1 MDQDILTYRQR
12 VEAAVDFLRE
22 RITEPPEIVVVLGTG
37 LGSLVEQM
45 ESPEIFP
52 YEDLPGFPRST
63 VTGHAGNL
71 VCGLLAGRPTAV
83 LQGRFHYYEGYSAR
97 EVALPVRVLSLLGA
111 GTLVVT
117 NAAGGLDPDLRPG
130 SLMVIRDHLNLIPDN
145 PLRGP
150 NIDEWGLRFP
160 DLSNAY
166 DQDLIRMALRAG
178 GELGIEGLTSGVY
191 GAIPGPSLETPAETR
206 HLRNCGID
214 AVGMSTVPEV
224 IVARH
229 ASMRV
234 LGISVIANVNDPDNF
249 QPITLEDVIEQTN
262 KAADQLTSLIMKV
275 VPEI

>member
-1 MDQDILTYRQR
+1 MDQDIITYRQR
-12 VEAAVDFLRE
+12 VEEAVDFLRD

-71 VCGLLAGRPTAV
+71 VCGLLAGRPAAV

-97 EVALPVRVLSLLGA
+97 EVAMPVRVLSLLGA
-111 GTLVVT
+111 VTLVVS
-117 NAAGGLDPDLRPG
+117 NAAGGLDPDLLPG
-130 SLMVIRDHLNLIPDN
+130 SLMIIRDHINLLPDN

-178 GELGIEGLTSGVY
+178 GELGIDGLTSGVS
-191 GAIPGPSLETPAETR
+191 GGNPRPQS
-206 HLRNCGID
+206 
-214 AVGMSTVPEV
+214 
-224 IVARH
+224 
-229 ASMRV
+229 
-234 LGISVIANVNDPDNF
+234 
-249 QPITLEDVIEQTN
+249 
-262 KAADQLTSLIMKV
+262 
-275 VPEI
+275 